1 MSYSQQFQLSHSCT
15 LHPKISL
22 EHKECPMTRT
32 NHPSGDLLWIKSAKW
47 SKAWFYHQG
56 LFQQLG
62 GVLDSLW
69 ASSSVFAAFTSLPTT
84 HVLASIAMMLWNR
97 HLLFLL
103 GPYRTQFATPAPT
116 VMACFLTPLIGFFS
130 FLTSPFSSAT
140 RDFPA
145 TTSPLNFLIGG
156 PPLERVIR
164 GSHRWGSTLE
174 LD

>member
-1 MSYSQQFQLSHSCT
+1 MYTAPQDL
-15 LHPKISL
+15 
-22 EHKECPMTRT
+22 TRT
-32 NHPSGDLLWIKSAKW
+32 QGVSYDSDKPSFRRPAMDKVCKVKQSM
-47 SKAWFYHQG
+47 
-56 LFQQLG
+56 
-62 GVLDSLW
+62 VLSSRTLPTAGRCSWQLW
-69 ASSSVFAAFTSLPTT
+69 ASSSVFTAFTSLPTT

-103 GPYRTQFATPAPT
+103 GPYRTQFSTPAPT

-130 FLTSPFSSAT
+130 FLTSPFPSAT